1 MRNTSFILT
10 LFAIFLISASSNKLF
25 AQSGQ
30 ELVDICG
37 MVAGEDAMYLKD
49 FQVKLDAAGPGEEP
63 PVARYSVVLSK
74 NTEYLFTICNSNDYS
89 GQAVFSLYDNNRL
102 LSTNYNI
109 ATGQSYP
116 KVSFKCSSTGVYHIW
131 ITFKEGEQGL
141 AVALLSFVK
150 KL

>member
-1 MRNTSFILT
+1 MRNIYFIIT
-10 LFAIFLISASSNKLF
+10 LFAIFLIGSNSNKLF

-37 MVAGEDAMYLKD
+37 MVTGDATYLKD
-49 FQVKLDAAGPGEEP
+49 FQVKLDAAKPGEEP
-63 PVARYSVVLSK
+63 PTARYSFVLSK
-74 NTEYLFTICNSNDYS
+74 NTEYLFSICNSQDYS
-89 GQAVFSLYDNNRL
+89 GQAIFQLYDNNRL
-102 LSTNYNI
+102 LATNYVV

-116 KVSFKCSSTGVYHIW
+116 TVKFKCTTTGVYHIL
-131 ITFKEGEQGL
+131 ISFKEGEQGL

>member
-1 MRNTSFILT
+1 MRNTYFIII
-10 LFAIFLISASSNKLF
+10 LFAIFLIGKNNVLF

-37 MVAGEDAMYLKD
+37 MVAGDATYLKD
-49 FQVKLDAAGPGEEP
+49 FQVKLDAAKPGEEP
-63 PVARYSVVLSK
+63 PTARYSIVLSK
-74 NTEYLFTICNSNDYS
+74 NTEYLFSICNSNDYS
-89 GQAVFSLYDNNRL
+89 GQAIFELYDNNRL
-102 LSTNYNI
+102 LATNYVI

-116 KVSFKCSSTGVYHIW
+116 KVSFKCSTTGVYHIF
-131 ITFKEGEQGL
+131 IKFKEGEQGL